1 MRDHTIFTI
10 DPPTAKD
17 LDDALH
23 VKELP
28 DGTFE
33 LGVHIADV
41 SFFVEEG
48 TALDTEAKRRATSV
62 YLVQKVIPMLP
73 SILCEQLCSLN
84 PNVDRLAFSC
94 IWKMNA
100 DGTLVDETP
109 WFGRTVIRS
118 CAKLDYPTAQRV
130 IDGIIPTDYSA
141 ATPDEDAFRAA
152 LSEEV
157 WETGRRPVGH
167 TARDVAKAVLIM
179 NRLAR
184 ERRARRLA
192 GGALVLD
199 NPKLT
204 VSLDVN
210 GNPIGFGTYTIRE
223 SNMLVEEYM
232 LLANYFVAEKLIS
245 DSGNFAFLRSH
256 PSPDMKGLSDVKSI
270 ADVLGIPLD
279 ITTANTLQLSL
290 NRVGKKHSKIIT
302 ALLMQPMKPAVYIVA
317 GSSEPEKW
325 RHYALAIPYYTH
337 FTSPIRRYADL
348 VVHRQLARGIAGA
361 EIDDSEI
368 EFKSLFDSAN
378 NCNEMKMASM
388 AAQERSSR
396 MFWAVYLKTNPM
408 EVEGIVIKL
417 GEKSFTIYI
426 EGFSYQ
432 SRFFIDSMKGV
443 DSSFEEETKTIYL
456 TNHETLGASNRRFQQ
471 IRIGLMTRLRLHLTA
486 TNSAPIDINIDVVDS
501 ILEEAS

>member
-1 MRDHTIFTI
+1 LREHTIFTI

-23 VKELP
+23 VTQLP
-28 DGTFE
+28 DGTYE
-33 LGVHIADV
+33 IGVHIADV

-48 TALDTEAKRRATSV
+48 TALDAEARRRATSV

-118 CAKLDYPTAQRV
+118 CAKMDYPTAQRV
-130 IDGIIPTDYSA
+130 IDGIIPTEYSA
-141 ATPDEDAFRAA
+141 AAPDEESFRAA
-152 LSEEV
+152 LPEDV
-157 WETGRRPVGH
+157 WESGRRPVGH
-167 TARDVAKAVLIM
+167 RARDVAKAVWIM
-179 NRLAR
+179 NQLAR
-184 ERRARRLA
+184 ERRVRRLA

-204 VSLDVN
+204 VSLDAN

-223 SNMLVEEYM
+223 ANMLVEEYM

-245 DSGNFAFLRSH
+245 DMGKYSFLRRH
-256 PSPDMKGLSDVKSI
+256 PPPDMKGLSDVKSI

-279 ITTANTLQLSL
+279 ISTANSLQMSL
-290 NRVGKKHSKIIT
+290 NRVSRRHSKVMT
-302 ALLMQPMKPAVYIVA
+302 ALLMQPMKPALYVVA
-317 GSSEPEKW
+317 DSCEPNGW

-348 VVHRQLARGIAGA
+348 VVHRQLAKG
-361 EIDDSEI
+361 
-368 EFKSLFDSAN
+368 N
-378 NCNEMKMASM
+378 
-388 AAQERSSR
+388 
-396 MFWAVYLKTNPM
+396 
-408 EVEGIVIKL
+408 
-417 GEKSFTIYI
+417 SF
-426 EGFSYQ
+426 
-432 SRFFIDSMKGV
+432 
-443 DSSFEEETKTIYL
+443 
-456 TNHETLGASNRRFQQ
+456 
-471 IRIGLMTRLRLHLTA
+471 
-486 TNSAPIDINIDVVDS
+486 
-501 ILEEAS
+501 